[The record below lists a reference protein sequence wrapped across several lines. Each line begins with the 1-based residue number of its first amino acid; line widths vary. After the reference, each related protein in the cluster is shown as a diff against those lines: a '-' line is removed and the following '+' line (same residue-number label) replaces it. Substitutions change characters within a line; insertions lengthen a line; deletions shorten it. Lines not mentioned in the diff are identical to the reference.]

1 MDHAEAGISLTE
13 QITPFLPLA
22 GVIFGALIIE
32 GFRLWNRKRGAV
44 ETKAPDVN
52 DIWQREERQ
61 NLVLDAERRLR
72 RRLEDRVGRLWLAF
86 RNYAFRVQGGGAT
99 ELTAAEQSL
108 IDSGTDIGETEPP
121 GSPTP

>member
-1 MDHAEAGISLTE
+1 MVHAEAGLTLTE

-72 RRLEDRVGRLWLAF
+72 RRLEDLVGRLWLAF
-86 RNYAFRVQGGGAT
+86 RNYVYRVQAGGSIDLTPT
-99 ELTAAEQSL
+99 EQAL
-108 IDSGTDIGETEPP
+108 IDNGTDVGETEPT
-121 GSPTP
+121 STA